1 MTLRHFK
8 ILISVV
14 KHKSITLAAK
24 SLFMTQPAVS
34 LAIKEME
41 LHYGVKLFDRLSRKL
56 FITVEGQKVYD
67 SALTIMKN
75 VDDLYDQIQL
85 GSYPNQIRIGAS
97 ITFGAYYLPK
107 ILSESL
113 SINPDINCTITN
125 SGELIDAVLKHELDF
140 AIVEDPLLSDRL
152 ISIPLINDQLVL
164 VINQDNPLSQEKAI
178 SLNQLRSQA
187 FLLRE
192 KDSGTRKIVDSVFL
206 THNFV
211 VEPRMESTST
221 VALLEAVKHNLGVT
235 IVSQRMIDL
244 LKPQNT
250 LIKPIRNVSFERPF
264 TLIHV
269 KNKYISPSLKELIDH
284 FKKISLN

>member
-56 FITVEGQKVYD
+56 FITVEGQKVND

-125 SGELIDAVLKHELDF
+125 SGELIAAVLKHELDF

>member
-8 ILISVV
+8 IFISVV

-41 LHYGVKLFDRLSRKL
+41 LYYGVKLFDRLSRKL

-67 SALTIMKN
+67 SALTIMKS

-85 GSYPNQIRIGAS
+85 GSYPNQIKIGAS

-107 ILSESL
+107 LLSESL
-113 SINPDINCTITN
+113 LVNPDINCTITN
-125 SGELIDAVLKHELDF
+125 SGELINAVLKHELDF
-140 AIVEDPLLSDRL
+140 AIVEDPLLSDKL
-152 ISIPLINDQLVL
+152 VSLPLVNDQLVL
-164 VINQDNPLSQEKAI
+164 VINQDNHLAQERSI
-178 SLNQLRSQA
+178 SLNQLRTQS

-192 KDSGTRKIVDSVFL
+192 KDSGTRKIIDSVFL

-221 VALLEAVKHNLGVT
+221 VALLEAVKYNLGVT
-235 IVSQRMIDL
+235 IISQRMIDL
-244 LKPQNT
+244 LQPQNT

-264 TLIHV
+264 TLIYV
-269 KNKYISPSLKELIDH
+269 KNKYISPGIAELIER
-284 FKKISLN
+284 FKDINLN

>member
-1 MTLRHFK
+1 MTLRHFR
-8 ILISVV
+8 IFISVV

-41 LHYGVKLFDRLSRKL
+41 TYYGVKLFDRLSRKL

-67 SALTIMKN
+67 SALIIIKN
-75 VDDLYDQIQL
+75 VNDLYDQIQL
-85 GSYPNQIRIGAS
+85 GSYPNQIKIGAS

-107 ILSESL
+107 LLDEYL
-113 SINPDINCTITN
+113 VINPDIICTISN
-125 SGELIDAVLKHELDF
+125 SKELVNAVLKHELDF
-140 AIVEDPLLSDRL
+140 AIVEDPLLSDKL
-152 ISIPLINDQLVL
+152 VSQSLVNDQLVL
-164 VINQDNPLSQEKAI
+164 VINQHNPLALEKII
-178 SLNQLRSQA
+178 SLDQLKSQS

-192 KDSGTRKIVDSVFL
+192 KDSGTRKIIDSVFL

-211 VEPRMESTST
+211 VEPRMESAST

-244 LKPQNT
+244 VQPQNT
-250 LIKPIRNVSFERPF
+250 VTRSIKNVSFERPF
-264 TLIHV
+264 TLIYV
-269 KNKYISPSLKELIDH
+269 KNKYLSPSLIDLIDR
-284 FKKISLN
+284 FKNIDLN